1 MQRPA
6 GDAEDVHRNPFPLQG
21 RNAHAMLNGLYSA
34 AAGMIAQQT
43 RMDALAN
50 DISRLYWLNG
60 LGFSRASSS
69 SSSMLRRDLS
79 LAVIRL
85 RR

>member
-1 MQRPA
+1 
-6 GDAEDVHRNPFPLQG
+6 
-21 RNAHAMLNGLYSA
+21 MLNGLYSA

-60 LGFSRASSS
+60 LGFSRDSTS
-69 SSSMLRRDLS
+69 SSSMFRRDLS
-79 LAVIRL
+79 LAVMRV

>member
-1 MQRPA
+1 
-6 GDAEDVHRNPFPLQG
+6 
-21 RNAHAMLNGLYSA
+21 MLNGLYSA

-60 LGFSRASSS
+60 LGFSRDSTS

-79 LAVIRL
+79 LAVMRL

>member
-1 MQRPA
+1 
-6 GDAEDVHRNPFPLQG
+6 
-21 RNAHAMLNGLYSA
+21 MLNGLYSA

-60 LGFSRASSS
+60 LGFSRASIS
-69 SSSMLRRDLS
+69 SSSMLRLDLS